1 MDSGDEDAKNY
12 VVAGVKPWNE
22 RVFESEISHFPG
34 RWFYISKPDQLTL
47 TGLSEVDPTYIFF
60 LHWSEIIPEEILDAY
75 ECICFHMTDVPYG
88 RGGSPLQNL
97 IVRGHRQTKLT
108 ALQMVPELDAGPVY
122 MKRNLTLEGST
133 AEEVFVRSSQV
144 SAEMIREIIEEKP
157 EPVPQSGEVIT
168 FERRT
173 PSESEIPE
181 RDSLQALHDFIRML
195 DAEGYPSAFIEHEGY
210 RYEFQ
215 RSSLYDD
222 RVEASVTI
230 TPIDTNE

>member
-1 MDSGDEDAKNY
+1 MNSGGEEGETY

-22 RVFESEISHFPG
+22 RVFESEISRFPG
-34 RWFYISKPDQLTL
+34 QWLYVSKPDELTL
-47 TGLSEVDPTYIFF
+47 SRLSEVDPTYIFF
-60 LHWSEIIPEEILDAY
+60 LHWSEIIPEEILDAH
-75 ECICFHMTDVPYG
+75 ECVCFHMTDVPYG

-108 ALQMVPELDAGPVY
+108 ALRMVPELDAGPLY
-122 MKRNLTLEGST
+122 MKRDLTLEGST
-133 AEEVFVRSSQV
+133 AEEVFVRSSQL

-157 EPVPQSGEVIT
+157 EPVPQSGEVTT

-173 PSESEIPE
+173 PSQSEIPE

-222 RVEASVTI
+222 RIEASVTI
-230 TPIDTNE
+230 TPIDADQ